1 MAVATY
7 TKSGAKATTPAKLDE
22 KVFGVEVKDHELLKR
37 AYLAYLA
44 NGREN
49 FAVAKKRGE
58 VSGGGAKPW
67 RQKGTGRARVGSSRN
82 PIWRG
87 GGAAFGP
94 TGEENY
100 THKINTKAKRT
111 ALRQAL
117 SLAAKEDRIKI
128 IETFDCPD
136 GKVKPTLSLLKK
148 IDSGRSALLVVSVK
162 DKLVERATRN
172 VSNLKVVQAKYLQV
186 FDLLNADS
194 VVIDKK
200 ALDMITEWLGDGN
213 E

>member
-1 MAVATY
+1 VA
-7 TKSGAKATTPAKLDE
+7 AERPLDQPAK
-22 KVFGVEVKDHELLKR
+22 
-37 AYLAYLA
+37 
-44 NGREN
+44 
-49 FAVAKKRGE
+49 
-58 VSGGGAKPW
+58 
-67 RQKGTGRARVGSSRN
+67 
-82 PIWRG
+82 
-87 GGAAFGP
+87 
-94 TGEENY
+94 
-100 THKINTKAKRT
+100 KITR
-111 ALRQAL
+111 
-117 SLAAKEDRIKI
+117 I

-148 IDSGRSALLVVSVK
+148 IDSGRSTLLVVSVK

-200 ALDMITEWLGDGN
+200 ALDMVTEWLGDSN